1 MSVLRCKPYS
11 LKSRKANNKDP
22 WEVKITMQ
30 SVFCWFLNF
39 FSQENC
45 ETPRFQNSSSYD
57 DLTRFSLR
65 GINLKLS
72 QRQGQDH
79 QNKASEI
86 PKSQICSSHSITPQI
101 NNELRPCPKCTS
113 PSTISK
119 SHNGHFQCQKCGL
132 RFCPTCLRYAEQHQ
146 KSKKCYGLSTA
157 QSEQLGPRKCGKDIV
172 GHKKTRDRLRRL
184 WWKFHSLILLLN
196 SQPQIMHFAHS
207 DCFTQSWLS
216 AHIP

>member
-1 MSVLRCKPYS
+1 MSVLCCKPYS
-11 LKSRKANNKDP
+11 LKSRKANNKDS

-57 DLTRFSLR
+57 DVTRSSLR
-65 GINLKLS
+65 EINLKLS

-79 QNKASEI
+79 QSKASET

-101 NNELRPCPKCTS
+101 KDELRPCPKCTS
-113 PSTISK
+113 PSTVSK

-132 RFCPTCLRYAEQHQ
+132 RFCPTCLRYAEQHV

-157 QSEQLGPRKCGKDIV
+157 QSERLGPRKCGKDIV
-172 GHKKTRDRLRRL
+172 GHKKTRDRLRHL
-184 WWKFHSLILLLN
+184 WWKLHSIIIIIVTFLIIIICITFYKLFCRK
-196 SQPQIMHFAHS
+196 FA
-207 DCFTQSWLS
+207 
-216 AHIP
+216 